1 VVSRGQYLERPALVP
16 VGSLMLE
23 GLWHRGSKVPPVLVL
38 PPPPEAGS
46 MDHVVCAE
54 LAWAAARAGRPV
66 LRFNFRGVGASQGSR
81 GDAASRLEDAAGALR
96 LLRENAGTVD
106 VALAAVG
113 DSAETA
119 LRLASEHPGV
129 VAVALVSPPL
139 GAVAAGVEVA
149 LLCIV
154 GEHEPGRTGLLAA
167 VGAAGGR
174 VEVVSGADGRF
185 QRNLPEVGRLALRWL
200 EAAGKR
206 LES

>member
-23 GLWHRGSKVPPVLVL
+23 GLWHRGAKAPPVLVL

-54 LAWAAARAGRPV
+54 LAWAAARAGHPV
-66 LRFNFRGVGASQGSR
+66 LRFNFRGVGASQGAR

-113 DSAETA
+113 DSAQTA
-119 LRLASEHPGV
+119 LGLMREHPGI
-129 VAVALVSPPL
+129 VAVTLVSPPP
-139 GAVAAGVEVA
+139 GALSAGVRLP

-154 GEHEPGRTGLLAA
+154 GEHEPARTVLVAA
-167 VGAAGGR
+167 ASEAGGR
-174 VEVVSGADGRF
+174 VEVIPGADARF
-185 QRNLPEVGRLALRWL
+185 QRNLPEVGRRVLRWV
-200 EAAGKR
+200 EAVGKHP
-206 LES
+206 ES

>member
-1 VVSRGQYLERPALVP
+1 
-16 VGSLMLE
+16 
-23 GLWHRGSKVPPVLVL
+23 
-38 PPPPEAGS
+38 

-81 GDAASRLEDAAGALR
+81 GDAASRLEDTAGALR
-96 LLRENAGTVD
+96 LVRENAGAVD
-106 VALAAVG
+106 VAVAAVG

-119 LRLASEHPGV
+119 LRLVREHPGV
-129 VAVALVSPPL
+129 VAVALVSPSP
-139 GAVAAGVEVA
+139 GALAGGVQVP

-167 VGAAGGR
+167 ASEAGGR
-174 VEVVSGADGRF
+174 VEVVPGADVRF

-200 EAAGKR
+200 EGADKSP
-206 LES
+206 ES

>member
-1 VVSRGQYLERPALVP
+1 MVSRGQYLERPALVP
-16 VGSLMLE
+16 VGPLVLE

-113 DSAETA
+113 DSALTA
-119 LRLASEHPGV
+119 LGLVREHPGV
-129 VAVALVSPPL
+129 VAVSLVSPPP
-139 GAVAAGVEVA
+139 GALAASVRVP

-154 GEHEPGRTGLLAA
+154 GEHEPGRTGLVAA
-167 VGAAGGR
+167 ATEAGGR
-174 VEVVSGADGRF
+174 VEVVAGADARF

-200 EAAGKR
+200 EGVGNHP
-206 LES
+206 ES